1 MPQILDGVINLKIKD
16 LIMYKIHGW
25 HLRNRK
31 KYLEELKDLKQQF
44 PNHKLIEGY
53 NQKRIIGGYFEV
65 NVKKIYF
72 KIIYPYHYPLENPKV
87 YLLKNLEDL
96 SEKLKLESE
105 HLDQTDLSLCLF
117 PSDDGSASWRIM
129 YTAVDALGKLKELY
143 QTKSDPESYIQEHS
157 SEDYVFPG
165 IPNEGTIFLA
175 DPLYEYIK
183 NSKKI
188 GKISLFSNKEETIY
202 WAYKIEDKKISF
214 DISEKS
220 PWNYLITDKKMN
232 KIAQYLYIDEK
243 IEEFKEKS
251 YEYPTFL
258 KFLEKIYNFKRDSS
272 ISEVAIILGKNS
284 VALYSF
290 NEKDFNKRSN
300 RLYFYPGKIL
310 KIPDSFFPRTIDFF
324 NDAFKE
330 LSESKVLLIGLGSI
344 GSTIAYQ
351 LVKTGIEELDFY
363 DYDTLQ
369 PENIS
374 RHTGNISQLGKY
386 KTEIMKENL
395 KKINPNVFI
404 NSYPYDPFSG
414 NHFNELKIRL
424 RRNDLIIVSTGS
436 LESEILIN
444 ELAVNHKIPTL
455 FCWCTGNVDLGGFF
469 IYIPQEGPCYECFY
483 NQREKV
489 DRIINSTKR
498 TPQSRLPG
506 QEAYNSP
513 GIPGI
518 SIDIDFIGLFAAR
531 LAIQILMR
539 GSKSFK
545 KYYPILS
552 SNYFYWNNREIGNIM
567 SFGPSSYK
575 FTKLDDCP
583 ICAKTSKSIYSLN
596 KEEEKELK
604 KLEKEA
610 FERDLS

>member
-1 MPQILDGVINLKIKD
+1 MPRILDGVINLKIKD
-16 LIMYKIHGW
+16 LKMYKIHGW
-25 HLRNRK
+25 HIRNRK
-31 KYLEELKDLKQQF
+31 KYLEELKNIKQQF

-53 NQKRIIGGYFEV
+53 NQKRIIVGYFEV
-65 NVKKIYF
+65 KGKKINF
-72 KIIYPYHYPLENPKV
+72 KIVYPYHYPLENPKV
-87 YLLKNLEDL
+87 YLLNDLKSL

-117 PSDDGSASWRIM
+117 PSDGGSASWRII
-129 YTAVDALGKLKELY
+129 YTAVDALKKLKELY
-143 QTKSDPESYIQEHS
+143 QTKSDPESFIQEHS

-165 IPNEGTIFLA
+165 IPNEGTIFLP
-175 DPLYEYIK
+175 DPLYDYI
-183 NSKKI
+183 NNYKKI
-188 GKISLFSNKEETIY
+188 GKISLFSNREKTIF
-202 WAYKIEDKKISF
+202 WAYKIEDKMTIF

-220 PWNYLITDKKMN
+220 PWNSLITDKSKII
-232 KIAQYLYIDEK
+232 IAQYLFIDK
-243 IEEFKEKS
+243 NGEESKDKS
-251 YEYPTFL
+251 YKFPTL
-258 KFLEKIYNFKRDSS
+258 LEFLETNYNFKRDSN
-272 ISEVAIILGKNS
+272 ISEFVIILGKSN

-290 NEKDFNKRSN
+290 NEKDFKKRSN
-300 RLYFYPGKIL
+300 RLYFYPGKVL
-310 KIPDSFFPRTIDFF
+310 KIPDSLFPRAIDFF
-324 NDAFKE
+324 NDAFEE
-330 LSESKVLLIGLGSI
+330 LRKKKVLLIGLGSL

-374 RHTGNISQLGKY
+374 RHKGNVSQLGRY
-386 KTEIMKENL
+386 KTEIIKENL

-404 NSYPYDPFSG
+404 NSYPYDPFSE
-414 NHFNELKIRL
+414 NYFNELKMRL

-469 IYIPQEGPCYECFY
+469 IFIPHEGPCYECFY

-489 DRIINSTKR
+489 DRVTNSTKR
-498 TPQSRLPG
+498 KPQSRLPG
-506 QEAYNSP
+506 REPYNSP

-531 LAIQILMR
+531 IAIQILMR
-539 GSKSFK
+539 DSISFK
-545 KYYPILS
+545 KYYPILY
-552 SNYFYWNNREIGNIM
+552 SNYYYWNNREIGNIM
-567 SFGPSSYK
+567 SFGPSS
-575 FTKLDDCP
+575 FRFARLDDCP

-596 KEEEKELK
+596 KDEEKELK
-604 KLEKEA
+604 RLEKEA